1 MTSSGLRW
9 QIAAIFNVVQHPVL
23 GCIDA
28 PHPCGLRRS
37 RPGRPAGGQ
46 QTSCCAHPRRRLV
59 TIQAGH
65 DPQKPGPAA
74 IAAQL
79 VEQFLDSETS
89 MTG

>member
-9 QIAAIFNVVQHPVL
+9 QIAAIFNLVQHPVL

-28 PHPCGLRRS
+28 PTLVVCGA

-59 TIQAGH
+59 TIQAAH

-79 VEQFLDSETS
+79 VEQLLDSETS